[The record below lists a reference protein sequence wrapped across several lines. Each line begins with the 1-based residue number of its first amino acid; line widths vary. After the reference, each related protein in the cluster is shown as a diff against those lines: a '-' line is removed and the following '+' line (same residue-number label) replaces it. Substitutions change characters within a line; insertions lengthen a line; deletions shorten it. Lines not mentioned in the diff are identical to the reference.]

1 MLQNIVISYKAIKT
15 GGLLLLF
22 LDYGYSYEHLN
33 CIGILQIMGEHY
45 GINFADK
52 NLIFDLSIKFIH
64 NYFRFKRGSCSLIQ
78 IEVLT
83 KP

>member
-33 CIGILQIMGEHY
+33 CIGILQIMGTLWY
-45 GINFADK
+45 QFADK
-52 NLIFDLSIKFIH
+52 TSYLI
-64 NYFRFKRGSCSLIQ
+64 
-78 IEVLT
+78 
-83 KP
+83 